1 MVAFKGRSF
10 LKQYLPNKPSKCGLK
25 LWGRSE
31 ISGYIYD
38 FGIYQGK
45 VKDTWGLKY
54 TWCGGVCCNMSSALL
69 SDHNLKVFLTITSQ
83 LYHCWMTSNNIKS
96 GMLGQHGLTVPANDL
111 CYVKKLKKKVKKRLW
126 KLWLPYWYNFK
137 WNNSSLVLKQS
148 GHISFLVCRYWTR
161 QVCEALW

>member
-1 MVAFKGRSF
+1 MEKLRENFFDVSPEELHSIDEIMVAFKGRSF

-69 SDHNLKVFLTITSQ
+69 SDHNLKVFAENYFTTIP
-83 LYHCWMTSNNIKS
+83 L
-96 GMLGQHGLTVPANDL
+96 LDD
-111 CYVKKLKKKVKKRLW
+111 
-126 KLWLPYWYNFK
+126 
-137 WNNSSLVLKQS
+137 LKQHQIWYA
-148 GHISFLVCRYWTR
+148 GTTR
-161 QVCEALW
+161 INCPSN

>member
-1 MVAFKGRSF
+1 MDLSYGEGVKLVAIYTILAYIKERWRTHGDWNTHGVVESVVICHLHYYQITI
-10 LKQYLPNKPSKCGLK
+10 LKSL
-25 LWGRSE
+25 
-31 ISGYIYD
+31 
-38 FGIYQGK
+38 
-45 VKDTWGLKY
+45 
-54 TWCGGVCCNMSSALL
+54 
-69 SDHNLKVFLTITSQ
+69 LTITSQ

-96 GMLGQHGLTVPANDL
+96 GMLGQHGLTVPATDL
-111 CYVKKLKKKVKKRLW
+111 YYVKKLKKKVKKRSW